1 MSAWKSRWS
10 CDRLVKTATSKA
22 VPATRPRASE
32 WLDTSIA
39 AAVTPRSAI
48 TANSACRSGASGVVS
63 ELASRSSPTRSSTPP
78 IRPVR
83 CPAVRS
89 PDSIR

>member
-1 MSAWKSRWS
+1 MN
-10 CDRLVKTATSKA
+10 TATSKL

-48 TANSACRSGASGVVS
+48 TANRACRSGASGVVS
-63 ELASRSSPTRSSTPP
+63 VLGSWSVPILVCTPP
-78 IRPVR
+78 IRPVWW
-83 CPAVRS
+83 PAARS
-89 PDSIR
+89 PDSSR

>member
-1 MSAWKSRWS
+1 M
-10 CDRLVKTATSKA
+10 ATSKL

-39 AAVTPRSAI
+39 AAVTPRSTM

-63 ELASRSSPTRSSTPP
+63 ELATPSGPIRSSTPP
-78 IRPVR
+78 TRPVW
-83 CPAVRS
+83 CPAARS
-89 PDSIR
+89 PDSSR